1 VSIDTALHSLLSP
14 EARILLLTAGPP
26 ATDELLRDQL
36 QRTIDWARLAW
47 LAEWERATAV
57 LWRRLSRVA
66 PGAVPNDIGQT
77 FKRLTMV
84 SDFHAMYLEE
94 RCQAILAA
102 FAREGIDVIL
112 LKGAALVHSAYRGFP
127 DRPMGDLDLLIHP
140 DRIRDAWSV
149 AIAEGWEWNSSAFPQ
164 AKYEGHHHL
173 PPLYDQRKTGAK
185 LEIHSNLTAHG
196 HPFSLGF
203 DEARAHARP
212 LPMHGGHA
220 MALDVHHQVVH
231 LAVHYAWSHVM
242 LFGTWRT
249 FRDLGALAATGSVD
263 WNRVVELAGQHRAGS
278 CCHWSFRLAE
288 ALSGVETP
296 EAITSHFPA
305 PTTPILRPFV
315 ERHLTS
321 QTLAMERVCPSDR
334 LRRFVWELAM
344 NPRSVATVRPW
355 EIAEVE
361 GPTSPPRPAVTRR
374 VAYHLENLVSWWRYL
389 RVLRPV
395 RGNGSL
401 HGQGYGFVA

>member
-1 VSIDTALHSLLSP
+1 MSVDSALHSLLSP
-14 EARILLLTAGPP
+14 EARILLLAAGPP
-26 ATDELLRDQL
+26 STDDLLRDQL
-36 QRTIDWARLAW
+36 RGAIDWSRLAW

-57 LWRRLSRVA
+57 LWRRLSHVA
-66 PGAVPNDIGQT
+66 PQAVPADIGQT

-84 SDFHAMYLEE
+84 GDFHAMYLDE

-112 LKGAALVHSAYRGFP
+112 LKGAALVHTAYRGFP
-127 DRPMGDLDLLIHP
+127 DRPMGDLDLLIDP
-140 DRIRDAWSV
+140 KRARDAWRV
-149 AIAEGWEWNSSAFPQ
+149 ATSEGWEWNETAYPQ
-164 AKYEGHHHL
+164 AKYEGHHHM
-173 PPLYDQRKTGAK
+173 PPLFDRRRTGAK

-196 HPFSLGF
+196 HPFSIGF
-203 DEARAHARP
+203 DDARAHAQP
-212 LPMHGGHA
+212 LASHGGHA

-249 FRDLGALAATGSVD
+249 FRDLGALAATGQVD
-263 WNRVVELAGQHRAGS
+263 WERVAALATQHRAAS
-278 CCHWSFRLAE
+278 CVYWSFRLAE

-296 EAITSHFPA
+296 ETIRSRFSPPTAPA
-305 PTTPILRPFV
+305 LRPFV

-321 QTLAMERVCPSDR
+321 QTLAMERTCPSDR

-361 GPTSPPRPAVTRR
+361 GPMSPPRPAVTRK

-395 RGNGSL
+395 RGEQSV
-401 HGQGYGFVA
+401 HGQSYSFIG